1 MQIEMTDDQIDLLE
15 RIYFFEGQDYRA
27 RLKRQ
32 YQFNEQF
39 LFVEDLMERRNIKFV
54 TKSLRQNCDNIHVM
68 VYGDRD
74 QVAAMDMK
82 LLTHAHNKKF
92 THLVVLEWA
101 E

>member
-39 LFVEDLMERRNIKFV
+39 LFVEDLMERRGIN
-54 TKSLRQNCDNIHVM
+54 L
-68 VYGDRD
+68 
-74 QVAAMDMK
+74 
-82 LLTHAHNKKF
+82 
-92 THLVVLEWA
+92 
-101 E
+101 